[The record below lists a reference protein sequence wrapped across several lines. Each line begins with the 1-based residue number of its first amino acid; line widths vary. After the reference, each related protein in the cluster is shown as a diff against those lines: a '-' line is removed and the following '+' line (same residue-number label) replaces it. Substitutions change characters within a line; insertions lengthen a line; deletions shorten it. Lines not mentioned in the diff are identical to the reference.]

1 MRIGIYGGAFDPPH
15 KAHVALAKA
24 AIEQL
29 NLDSLHVLPTG
40 MAWHKTR
47 NLTSAE
53 HRLAMT
59 RLAFAELAHIQVDN
73 RELVRTGPSYTIDT
87 LQTIKAENPEAMLYL
102 IMGFDQAQALT
113 TWHRWQEIVELAII
127 CVAPRT
133 DESCQQD
140 HQRGSLAHI
149 PSLQFLLMPLIPLSA
164 TQIRQKIALNQPVDA
179 LVSDTVVRYIQQH
192 HLYRSS

>member
-29 NLDSLHVLPTG
+29 NLDLLHVLPTG

-59 RLAFAELAHIQVDN
+59 RLAFAELAHIEVDN

-87 LQTIKAENPEAMLYL
+87 LQGIKAENPDATLYL
-102 IMGFDQAQALT
+102 VMGFDQAQALT
-113 TWHRWQEIVELAII
+113 TWHRWHEIVELAII
-127 CVAPRT
+127 CIAPRP

-149 PSLQFLLMPLIPLSA
+149 PSLQFLLMPLISLSA

-179 LVSDTVVRYIQQH
+179 LVSDTVVRYIQQY